1 MGCKQVS
8 VGESVSIADY
18 SSTVFKSVKVDIFG
32 LPCTSAKSS
41 KGLRFTWNPTTT
53 RAVAA
58 KMLIDIWQSAGTT
71 FSFNLNGVPVWSRHR
86 TDLWQPA
93 EFIDA
98 VDVFGSIVNGDNILA
113 YDYHI
118 DFGFW
123 KQGTIRSI
131 TLVITLESIVPDVPP
146 KPDEQEVI
154 PPTTQI
160 SLPLVI
166 GLGVVALILL
176 GGKKNAN

>member
-1 MGCKQVS
+1 MGF
-8 VGESVSIADY
+8 ADY
-18 SSTVFKSVKVDIFG
+18 SSTIFKSVKLDIFG

-93 EFIDA
+93 EFFDT
-98 VDVFGSIVNGDNILA
+98 VDVFGAIVNGDNILS

-131 TLVITLESIVPDVPP
+131 TIVITLATLDPDPDVIPIP
-146 KPDEQEVI
+146 EDDEVI
-154 PPTTQI
+154 PPDDEVDWMPI
-160 SLPLVI
+160 IL
-166 GLGVVALILL
+166 LGAAVLILS

>member
-1 MGCKQVS
+1 MMGF
-8 VGESVSIADY
+8 ADY
-18 SSTVFKSVKVDIFG
+18 SSTIFKSVKLDIFG

-41 KGLRFTWNPTTT
+41 KGLRFTWNPATT
-53 RAVAA
+53 RAIAA

-71 FSFNLNGVPVWSRHR
+71 FTFNLNGVPVWSRHR

-93 EFIDA
+93 EFIDT

-131 TLVITLESIVPDVPP
+131 TLVITLETLDPDPDVPP
-146 KPDEQEVI
+146 VPDEQEVI

-166 GLGVVALILL
+166 GLGVVAWILL
-176 GGKKNAN
+176 GGNKRAN